1 MLTYIHR
8 CRSQFSVWSNTS
20 LNSVEL
26 ASFLGPLWLQLYS
39 QQPWLGEFISICQW
53 EAARSMCELYTY
65 LLHTSIIFTWIQLRA
80 CTDEEEAAATVM
92 LKSSPHCGPNDCCY
106 WKLLAAA
113 SWPLCW
119 TSVAV
124 PNRSSAALWSY
135 CIMFLLRCLL
145 PKSHA
150 LLAMFVGDDIS

>member
-1 MLTYIHR
+1 MPL
-8 CRSQFSVWSNTS
+8 SVWSKTS
-20 LNSVEL
+20 PIQLNWRPSWALCGVKRVITAALTWRIQFNLSGRSGL
-26 ASFLGPLWLQLYS
+26 ARL
-39 QQPWLGEFISICQW
+39 
-53 EAARSMCELYTY
+53 CELYTY
-65 LLHTSIIFTWIQLRA
+65 LLHMSIIFTWIQSRA
-80 CTDEEEAAATVM
+80 CTDEEEAPDTVI
-92 LKSSPHCGPNDCCY
+92 LKSSPHCYPNDCCY

-124 PNRSSAALWSY
+124 PNRSSVAPWSY